1 MFPAVHTMWLM
12 LVVVGLN
19 VLGTIVILIQ
29 VPEVC
34 ASVQMCPV
42 WLDLSGGRTRV

>member
-29 VPEVC
+29 VPC
-34 ASVQMCPV
+34 MQMSSLAHGHPAV
-42 WLDLSGGRTRV
+42 L